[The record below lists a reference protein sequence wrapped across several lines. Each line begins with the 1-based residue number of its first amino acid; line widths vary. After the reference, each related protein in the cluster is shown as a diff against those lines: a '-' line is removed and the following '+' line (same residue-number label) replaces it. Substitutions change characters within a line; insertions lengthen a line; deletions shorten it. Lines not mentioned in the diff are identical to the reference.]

1 MEPEDFK
8 NFCNEIKNSVII
20 SKNKVNKNDIKKYK
34 NMKKIFEKSVV
45 AKKLIIKGTKIKID
59 DLAFKKPG
67 NGIQT
72 KYYKKI
78 INRIAKVNIKEDDLI
93 KWGKIKKK

>member
-1 MEPEDFK
+1 
-8 NFCNEIKNSVII
+8 
-20 SKNKVNKNDIKKYK
+20 
-34 NMKKIFEKSVV
+34 MKKVFEKSVV
-45 AKKLIIKGTKIKID
+45 AKKFIIKGNKIKID

-78 INRIAKVNIKEDDLI
+78 INRVAKANIKEDELI